1 MLQHLGHSPKLAA
14 SNFRLLGL
22 LKQHLSEQQFMDE
35 YDIVAVTT
43 YLQVVD
49 WDFFEKGFNVI
60 VPHCDKCLN
69 NCGD

>member
-22 LKQHLSEQQFMDE
+22 LKHLSEQQFVDE

-43 YLQVVD
+43 YLQVAD
-49 WDFFEKGFNVI
+49 WDFFEKGFDVF
-60 VPHCDKCLN
+60 VPHCD